1 MIMQASSSLALREIV
16 RFLRQKNR
24 VIGALATPVIFWFLL
39 GSGVGRSLASSGIR
53 ERADYLTYF
62 FPGIVLL
69 IILFTAIFS
78 TVSVIEDRREGFL
91 QGVLVAP
98 DGRSAILFGKL
109 IGGTLLAVF
118 QALIVVLIA
127 PYTDYHPDARVLM
140 YLVAMIALLA
150 VGLSLIFGMLTVVNF
165 AHGAFFMVGAFLGI
179 YFQTLTGSFALSL
192 VITPLVVGSV
202 GMLSERFL
210 VRPLYGRGIDYPL
223 LLTFGLSYVLI
234 ELMRVLFGI
243 EGLPS
248 STPAALRGSV
258 DLGIGRFP
266 LY

>member
-1 MIMQASSSLALREIV
+1 MIMQASFSLAVREIV

-150 VGLSLIFGMLTVVNF
+150 VGLTALGFLIAWPMDSTQGFHALINLFFVPLWFLSGALFPASGAADWIRMLMRMNPLSYGHDALAGLLATRPGMPLP
-165 AHGAFFMVGAFLGI
+165 LD
-179 YFQTLTGSFALSL
+179 LSHDFSI
-192 VITPLVVGSV
+192 VIAST
-202 GMLSERFL
+202 
-210 VRPLYGRGIDYPL
+210 L
-223 LLTFGLSYVLI
+223 LLV
-234 ELMRVLFGI
+234 M
-243 EGLPS
+243 
-248 STPAALRGSV
+248 ACALQVSRRS
-258 DLGIGRFP
+258 
-266 LY
+266 